1 MLLWSSSCVIYLFEH
16 GAYFIRFPLSKEGG
30 RGAFIFIF
38 QGIKIGLTN
47 IGQNLCQLI
56 IFQNLKSACGHS
68 LVSSLPFRNK
78 FSVLSLKQ
86 WAKTYIK
93 VFRYCLTLFISYFFP
108 KYFAEDCRSKNGI
121 LSLLNSCKF
130 DTLIINLILGWC
142 LLRSSKNDSSFS
154 LSWVQIKKTSI

>member
-1 MLLWSSSCVIYLFEH
+1 MALTLYVSLLVRKGRW
-16 GAYFIRFPLSKEGG
+16 G
-30 RGAFIFIF
+30 RGWGRGTFIFIF

-47 IGQNLCQLI
+47 IWQNLCQLI
-56 IFQNLKSACGHS
+56 IFQNLKNACGHS
-68 LVSSLPFRNK
+68 LVPSLPFRKK
-78 FSVLSLKQ
+78 FLVLSLKQ

-121 LSLLNSCKF
+121 LSLLNSCNF
-130 DTLIINLILGWC
+130 DTLILGWC